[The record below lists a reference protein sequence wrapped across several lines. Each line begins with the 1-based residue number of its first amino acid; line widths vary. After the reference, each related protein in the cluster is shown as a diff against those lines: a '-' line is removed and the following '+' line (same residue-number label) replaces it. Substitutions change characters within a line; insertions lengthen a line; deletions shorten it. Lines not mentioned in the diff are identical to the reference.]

1 VAAGDSDFDALL
13 SSLELELRGALRG
26 RTAEELTAATGAAP
40 ARVEAALEA
49 LRARGTLTLR
59 GTRWWFA

>member
-1 VAAGDSDFDALL
+1 
-13 SSLELELRGALRG
+13 
-26 RTAEELTAATGAAP
+26 
-40 ARVEAALEA
+40 VEAALEA